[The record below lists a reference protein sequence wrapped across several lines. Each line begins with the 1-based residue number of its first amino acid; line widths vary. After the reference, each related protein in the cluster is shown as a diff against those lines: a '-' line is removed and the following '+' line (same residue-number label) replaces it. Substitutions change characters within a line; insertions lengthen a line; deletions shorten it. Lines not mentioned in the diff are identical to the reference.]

1 MIDVNLFDNVEKD
14 QLVELYEYFQGLP
27 DGDQRRKL
35 NEEHQELEDELLL
48 FDCGVGD
55 INSVIKEIA
64 DNLILIFQHAYFLDI
79 TDTEIKSALKEKL
92 SRTLHRK
99 ATKYY
104 EKHR

>member
-1 MIDVNLFDNVEKD
+1 MNLFDNIEKD
-14 QLVELYEYFQGLP
+14 QLVELYEYFESLP

-48 FDCGVGD
+48 FDKGVGD
-55 INSVIKEIA
+55 IDCVIKEIA

-79 TDTEIKSALKEKL
+79 TDSEIKSALKEKL

-99 ATKYY
+99 AIKYY
-104 EKHR
+104 ERNR